1 MPGPRPLTA
10 FRERQ
15 PPPPAEG
22 EGGVHPYAAVPSPP
36 PPPKRTCSSSS
47 SPAGPAG
54 VPTPTLAASRPP
66 RAPHSPGVGLLRHG
80 ADSRGLCCRLGPGRA
95 RRQGNKRAA
104 GSLGPG
110 AEGAAA
116 ARRSLARSL
125 SRSPRGRAGRESDWR
140 GEAGSEADPLPGPRG
155 GAGSALGLPH
165 RRRRRRLRCG
175 SKPNM
180 AAAAAALRTR
190 GPRGGRTAR
199 GPRAHCALGRR
210 GAALV
215 RRRRRPGDMAGGR
228 RRRRR
233 RLRGA
238 LGGEARPLGSQP
250 PRGGEEGAGG
260 RALALRGSRAQNTL
274 T

>member
-1 MPGPRPLTA
+1 MALTL
-10 FRERQ
+10 
-15 PPPPAEG
+15 EG
-22 EGGVHPYAAVPSPP
+22 S
-36 PPPKRTCSSSS
+36 
-47 SPAGPAG
+47 
-54 VPTPTLAASRPP
+54 
-66 RAPHSPGVGLLRHG
+66 
-80 ADSRGLCCRLGPGRA
+80 
-95 RRQGNKRAA
+95 AA
-104 GSLGPG
+104 GSGRAGPG
-110 AEGAAA
+110 GRGTNGRRARSGRERKARPRPGA
-116 ARRSLARSL
+116 RSLAHTAG
-125 SRSPRGRAGRESDWR
+125 GRAGKVTG
-140 GEAGSEADPLPGPRG
+140 GERPGSEADPLPGPRG

-238 LGGEARPLGSQP
+238 LGGEARPL
-250 PRGGEEGAGG
+250 EIG
-260 RALALRGSRAQNTL
+260 RAHV
-274 T
+274 